1 MHNRVRYI
9 RRDFR
14 KLEKNLF
21 SLIVL
26 FLFLA
31 TFFSVFIPNV
41 AAVDKPDLTID
52 DFKIISPTGTIRKN
66 DIVDFRIKVKNIGS
80 ASLSDSVTLA
90 LCVDGTLV
98 DSTIIS
104 SLGIGGLVTKTLSW
118 RADVIGKH
126 IATAFIDYY
135 GNVSEEDEDN
145 NVRSITLTIEERPT
159 DIVVGDIETYPSL
172 DNIWV
177 NDTVYVNSTITNLGK
192 DASEN
197 VVVQF
202 FVNESKKDEKII
214 GSTYLEEGE
223 SYNVSF
229 EWIPTKSGIY
239 TLKIKVPQVAGES
252 NTGNNVAEL
261 DNVRV
266 KSKGVSL
273 RIINVTSDVSYESG
287 KNNETAVSAG
297 GMVSYEIEIKN
308 TGTESDTF
316 NITTKKLQGSN
327 NWSIALSKSSFTL
340 SSGVTDVFY
349 ANVTSPSDAENNE
362 KAVFEINAKSTTDN
376 NKNVSLILTVTVLT
390 DLSVEDVR
398 VYGDLCIAGKTAD
411 ITTSIINKK
420 AYAKN
425 IDVRIYVD
433 DQLINFTTLSSLDKG
448 EIKVISIVWNVD
460 ANISIGYHVVKVRVD
475 PEDSISEYNETNN
488 DKSYTVVVMK
498 EPTWWNQSWHYRKTF
513 AVDGINSG
521 NISIENLNF
530 TEMLVDLGIYGET
543 FDENSVRVVKY
554 SSDGTVLDENITFNM
569 TKKPGFDNK
578 TNALVN
584 LNISVQGK
592 GIKYYCVYF
601 DVMNNSLNQLSK
613 GSSCSSSAT
622 GYTTYIGKAEGW
634 EGEIIRPNVTDYFS
648 PNKNI
653 NVTIRTQALADNV
666 TVEFYKNKIR
676 DDTKTR
682 YLTSNDNLT
691 WYLPGDKP
699 VSFDVGEEGK
709 WVIKAICKDKANYT
723 TVVESFFNVGKPD
736 LTISSIEVLPSQLYE
751 GNKATLKA
759 VVKCADSSV
768 SDIVDVK
775 LEIPE
780 ENITQWRTIPY
791 MSKDEEQMVN
801 FSWIA
806 SEYGVYNAIVKVD
819 PNGTIIESNEK
830 NNQKTVQINVLGL
843 PDLEITNISIDSLV
857 EEGEPVNAT
866 IYVRNKGHAT
876 AEESTIVIYATQ
888 GSVLYYSESEEVY
901 NTTVEDIPNDGEEYY
916 IEDLP
921 VWSEALYGSPVYKGK
936 WIIGAK
942 IIPSVKDLIPGDN
955 YASTI
960 LYVNRSENNPPDI
973 NQIVANDKILY
984 PDNEVLFVE
993 LGNNV
998 TIIVN
1003 ATDESG
1009 IWNVTIN
1016 LTYPD
1021 GTNIL
1026 DELNQKSLGSNL
1038 WQYEFI
1044 PPAEGEY
1051 SFHVVATD
1059 ASYHRNTRV
1068 SKTYSFHVTRDVTPP
1083 EIKEFYAEKFDKTF
1097 KLGGKTVYLLLQNKV
1112 LTIKAHV
1119 TDNVEVAQVR
1129 ANITYP
1135 NGYLTYVILNPEGN
1149 NWYSNNT
1156 ANLSM
1161 LGLYVFNIYA
1171 IDTYG
1176 NHRVSLP
1183 KTFWV
1188 TYSVNDTDSDGMPDK
1203 WEIDYNLDPTDPND
1217 ASSDPDN
1224 DGYTNIE
1231 EYLNGTNPRDK
1242 SYWFLIWDKI
1252 MENWKYSI
1260 IIIILLTILTITCLY
1275 GVWRN
1280 RKR

>member
-21 SLIVL
+21 SLIVS

-31 TFFSVFIPNV
+31 TFLSIFIPNV

-52 DFKIISPTGTIRKN
+52 DFKITSPTGTIRKN
-66 DIVDFRIKVKNIGS
+66 DIVEFSVKVKNVGS
-80 ASLSDSVTLA
+80 ASLSDSVILA
-90 LCVDGTLV
+90 LRIDGTLV
-98 DSTIIS
+98 NSTIIS
-104 SLGIGGLVTKTLSW
+104 SLGIGSLVTKTLSW
-118 RADVIGKH
+118 RADIIGTH
-126 IATAFIDYY
+126 TATAFIDYL
-135 GNVSEEDEDN
+135 GNVDEENEGN
-145 NVRSITLTIEERPT
+145 NVRGITFTVEERPT
-159 DIVVGDIETYPSL
+159 DIEVGDIEIYPSI

-202 FVNESKKDEKII
+202 FVNDSKKDEKII

-229 EWIPTKSGIY
+229 EWIPTKPGTY

-273 RIINVTSDVSYESG
+273 RIIDVTSDVSYESG

-297 GMVSYEIEIKN
+297 GMVSYKIEIKN
-308 TGTESDTF
+308 TGTVNDSFTITNKSLSGGDNW
-316 NITTKKLQGSN
+316 NIN
-327 NWSIALSKSSFTL
+327 LSRSSFENL
-340 SSGVTDVFY
+340 SSGGTDVFY

-362 KAVFEINAKSTTDN
+362 KAVFEINAKSTTDG
-376 NKNVSLILTVTVLT
+376 NKNVSLTLTITILT
-390 DLSVEDVR
+390 DLSVEDIH

-420 AYAKN
+420 AYAKD
-425 IDVRIYVD
+425 IGVKIYVD
-433 DQLINFTTLSSLDKG
+433 DQPINYTILSSLDKG
-448 EIKVISIVWNVD
+448 ESGAISIVWNVD
-460 ANISIGYHVVKVRVD
+460 ANITFGYHVVKVRVD
-475 PEDSISEYNETNN
+475 PEGLIPEYNETNN
-488 DKSYTVVVMK
+488 EKSCTVVAMK
-498 EPTWWNQSWHYRKTF
+498 EPTWWNQSWHYRKIF
-513 AVDGINSG
+513 AVDGINNG
-521 NISIENLNF
+521 NISIEDLNF

-554 SSDGTVLDENITFNM
+554 SSDGAVLDDSITFNM
-569 TKKPGFDNK
+569 TKKPGFNNK

-584 LNISVQGK
+584 LNISVHGN

-601 DVMNNSLNQLSK
+601 DVMNNNINQLSK
-613 GSSCSSSAT
+613 SSYCSSSAT

-653 NVTIRTQALADNV
+653 NITIRTQALADNV

-691 WYLPGDKP
+691 WYLPDTKP

-709 WVIKAICKDKANYT
+709 WVTKAICKDKANYT
-723 TVVESFFNVGKPD
+723 TAVESFFNIGKPD
-736 LTISSIEVLPSQLYE
+736 LTISSIEVLPPQLYE
-751 GNKATLKA
+751 GNKATLK
-759 VVKCADSSV
+759 VVIKCADSSV
-768 SDIVDVK
+768 SDIVNVK

-780 ENITQWRTIPY
+780 ENITQWRTIPN
-791 MSKDEEQMVN
+791 MSKDEEQIVN
-801 FSWIA
+801 FSWIT
-806 SEYGVYNAIVKVD
+806 SEYGVYNVTVRVD

-857 EEGEPVNAT
+857 EEGKPVNAT
-866 IYVRNKGHAT
+866 IYVRNKGHAA

-888 GSVLYYSESEEVY
+888 GSVLYYSKSEEVS
-901 NTTVEDIPNDGEEYY
+901 NTTIGNIPKDGEDSEV
-916 IEDLP
+916 LP
-921 VWSEALYGSPVYKGK
+921 VWSKALYGSPVYRGK

-942 IIPSVKDLIPGDN
+942 IIPSVKDLTPGNN

-960 LYVNRSENNPPDI
+960 LYVNRSEDNPPDI

-984 PDNEVLFVE
+984 PDNEMLVVE
-993 LGNNV
+993 LGNNI
-998 TIIVN
+998 TIVVD

-1009 IWNVTIN
+1009 IWNITIN

-1021 GTNIL
+1021 GTNVL
-1026 DELNQKSLGSNL
+1026 DELTQQSSTSNI
-1038 WQYEFI
+1038 WQYEFT

-1051 SFHVVATD
+1051 SFYVVVTD
-1059 ASYHRNTRV
+1059 ASYRRNTRI
-1068 SKTYSFHVTRDVTPP
+1068 SKTCSFQVTKDVTPP
-1083 EIKEFYAEKFDKTF
+1083 EIKEFHAKEFDWF
-1097 KLGGKTVYLLLQNKV
+1097 FERGGGTVWVLLQNKV
-1112 LTIKAHV
+1112 LTIKARV
-1119 TDNVEVAQVR
+1119 TDNVEVAQVI

-1135 NGYLTYVILNPEGN
+1135 NGYITYVILNPEGN

-1161 LGLYVFNIYA
+1161 LGLYV
-1171 IDTYG
+1171 
-1176 NHRVSLP
+1176 
-1183 KTFWV
+1183 
-1188 TYSVNDTDSDGMPDK
+1188 
-1203 WEIDYNLDPTDPND
+1203 
-1217 ASSDPDN
+1217 
-1224 DGYTNIE
+1224 
-1231 EYLNGTNPRDK
+1231 
-1242 SYWFLIWDKI
+1242 
-1252 MENWKYSI
+1252 
-1260 IIIILLTILTITCLY
+1260 
-1275 GVWRN
+1275 
-1280 RKR
+1280 